1 MGESP
6 MKLKGLDGPVA
17 GRTLEPV
24 KIRTMVMSAP
34 PQLHIQSGEEETAS
48 TRPAAAV
55 TFYGSAPPELWTEV
69 LPTDVQ
75 DISHEQ
81 NSIQGT
87 DNSDL
92 DHLLHID
99 PSELQI
105 GEKIAEGGQAEVYLA
120 VWIPSSRPVVLKR
133 FKRHA
138 GVDLGQLQ
146 RQLKKVKEYELRT
159 AHPSLRICKILGVS
173 IDEVD
178 ESGILSIVMERMA
191 GDLRNVIDAR
201 IKPVGDVNNMQFMPF
216 FYPTAIRLMLS
227 IASGMEDLH
236 RCGLM
241 HRDLKASNVLV
252 ELDGAGEKRTIE
264 GIEESIWPSSF
275 DDKSQELAFEVD
287 FLELETKIGDYESSE
302 SVVGT
307 GFWRAPE
314 ILEALKNN
322 VKPRFSPKADVY
334 SFGMVCYEIL
344 TGHHPFQGHPRS
356 NYDLVL
362 SGQRPELPPFV
373 NEAMSSLLHMCWLPD
388 PLQRPEWEQIK
399 SRLHKLERHN
409 SSSDDFRLP
418 NLRTIENCRARL
430 CGRSVSLD
438 SEEFQEFK
446 KLLGLVVFEE
456 EEQKLKK
463 QKQ

>member
-1 MGESP
+1 

-17 GRTLEPV
+17 GGSLEPV
-24 KIRTMVMSAP
+24 KIGTMIMSAP
-34 PQLHIQSGEEETAS
+34 PQLCIRSGEEET
-48 TRPAAAV
+48 AAAV

-75 DISHEQ
+75 DTSHEQ

-87 DNSDL
+87 DSSDL
-92 DHLLHID
+92 DQLLHID

-105 GEKIAEGGQAEVYLA
+105 GDKIAEGGQAEVYLA
-120 VWIPSSRPVVLKR
+120 VWMPSSRPVVLKQ
-133 FKRHA
+133 FKRDA
-138 GVDLGQLQ
+138 GVDLRQLQ
-146 RQLKKVKEYELRT
+146 RRLKKVKEYEFRT
-159 AHPSLRICKILGVS
+159 AHPSFRICKILGVS

-201 IKPVGDVNNMQFMPF
+201 TKPARDVKSMQFMPF

-252 ELDGAGEKRTIE
+252 ELDGAAEKRAIE
-264 GIEESIWPSSF
+264 GLEESIWPSSF

-373 NEAMSSLLHMCWLPD
+373 NEGMRSLLHLCWLPD
-388 PLQRPEWEQIK
+388 PLQRLEWDQIK
-399 SRLHKLERHN
+399 SRLQSERWK
-409 SSSDDFRLP
+409 SRLP
-418 NLRTIENCRARL
+418 TLNGITYGHSRLGRLGQFEWEQITRLFGCFSRGATKVEVIEAA
-430 CGRSVSLD
+430 
-438 SEEFQEFK
+438 EETEAVAANVVCE
-446 KLLGLVVFEE
+446 LL
-456 EEQKLKK
+456 
-463 QKQ
+463 

>member
-6 MKLKGLDGPVA
+6 MKLKGLDAPVA
-17 GRTLEPV
+17 GRSLEAV
-24 KIRTMVMSAP
+24 KIRTKIISAP
-34 PQLHIQSGEEETAS
+34 PQLYIRAGEEEKPS
-48 TRPAAAV
+48 TRSV

-69 LPTDVQ
+69 LPTNVH

-87 DNSDL
+87 ESSDL
-92 DHLLHID
+92 DQLLHID

-105 GEKIAEGGQAEVYLA
+105 GDKIAEGGQAEVYLA
-120 VWIPSSRPVVLKR
+120 VWMPSSRPVVLKR

-138 GVDLGQLQ
+138 GVDLCQLQ
-146 RQLKKVKEYELRT
+146 TRLEKVKEYELRT

-201 IKPVGDVNNMQFMPF
+201 TKPSGYFKNMQFMPF

-227 IASGMEDLH
+227 IASGMEDVH

-252 ELDGAGEKRTIE
+252 ELDGAAEKRTIE

-287 FLELETKIGDYESSE
+287 FLELETKIGD
-302 SVVGT
+302 
-307 GFWRAPE
+307 
-314 ILEALKNN
+314 
-322 VKPRFSPKADVY
+322 
-334 SFGMVCYEIL
+334 
-344 TGHHPFQGHPRS
+344 
-356 NYDLVL
+356 
-362 SGQRPELPPFV
+362 
-373 NEAMSSLLHMCWLPD
+373 
-388 PLQRPEWEQIK
+388 
-399 SRLHKLERHN
+399 
-409 SSSDDFRLP
+409 
-418 NLRTIENCRARL
+418 
-430 CGRSVSLD
+430 
-438 SEEFQEFK
+438 
-446 KLLGLVVFEE
+446 
-456 EEQKLKK
+456 
-463 QKQ
+463 

>member
-1 MGESP
+1 MGESH

-17 GRTLEPV
+17 GRSLEPV
-24 KIRTMVMSAP
+24 KIRTMIMSAP

-75 DISHEQ
+75 DISHARH
-81 NSIQGT
+81 SIQGT
-87 DNSDL
+87 DSSDL
-92 DHLLHID
+92 DQLLHID

-105 GEKIAEGGQAEVYLA
+105 DEKIAEGGQAEVYLA
-120 VWIPSSRPVVLKR
+120 VWMPSSRLVVVKR

-138 GVDLGQLQ
+138 GVDLRQLQ
-146 RQLKKVKEYELRT
+146 RRLKKVKEYELRT

-178 ESGILSIVMERMA
+178 ESRILSIVMERMA

-201 IKPVGDVNNMQFMPF
+201 TKPARDVKNMQFMPF

-252 ELDGAGEKRTIE
+252 ELHGAGKKRTIE

-287 FLELETKIGDYESSE
+287 VLELETKIGDYESSE

-362 SGQRPELPPFV
+362 SGQRPELHPAFV
-373 NEAMSSLLHMCWLPD
+373 NEGMSSLLHMCWHPD
-388 PLQRPEWEQIK
+388 PLQRPEWDRIK
-399 SRLHKLERHN
+399 SRLQLERLN
-409 SSSDDFRLP
+409 SRLP
-418 NLRTIENCRARL
+418 TVKGINDCRLRSRFSNI
-430 CGRSVSLD
+430 V
-438 SEEFQEFK
+438 K
-446 KLLGLVVFEE
+446 KEQ
-456 EEQKLKK
+456 QKLK
-463 QKQ
+463 

>member
-1 MGESP
+1 MEESP
-6 MKLKGLDGPVA
+6 VKLKDLDGPIA
-17 GRTLEPV
+17 GRSLESV
-24 KIRTMVMSAP
+24 KIGPMINYISAP
-34 PQLHIQSGEEETAS
+34 PQLCIQSGEEETAS
-48 TRPAAAV
+48 TRSAAAV

-75 DISHEQ
+75 DINHEQ

-87 DNSDL
+87 DSSDL
-92 DHLLHID
+92 DQLLHID

-105 GEKIAEGGQAEVYLA
+105 GQMIAEGGQAEVYLA
-120 VWIPSSRPVVLKR
+120 VWMPSSCPVVVKR
-133 FKRHA
+133 FKRQA
-138 GVDLGQLQ
+138 GVDLRQLQ
-146 RQLKKVKEYELRT
+146 RRLKKYELRT
-159 AHPSLRICKILGVS
+159 AHPSFRICKILGVS

-201 IKPVGDVNNMQFMPF
+201 TKPAGDVKNMQFMPF

-275 DDKSQELAFEVD
+275 DDKSQELAFKVD
-287 FLELETKIGDYESSE
+287 FLKLETKIGDYESSE

-314 ILEALKNN
+314 ILEALKNS

-334 SFGMVCYEIL
+334 SFGMVCHEIL
-344 TGHHPFQGHPRS
+344 TGHYPFQGHPRS
-356 NYDLVL
+356 NYDVVL
-362 SGQRPELPPFV
+362 SGQRPELHPAFV
-373 NEAMSSLLHMCWLPD
+373 NQGMSSLLHMCWLPD
-388 PLQRPEWEQIK
+388 PLQRPEWDQIK

-409 SSSDDFRLP
+409 SDQVFSSDNFWLP
-418 NLRTIENCRARL
+418 NLEAIEFCRQKRCARL
-430 CGRSVSLD
+430 PRRRPPVHI
-438 SEEFQEFK
+438 
-446 KLLGLVVFEE
+446 
-456 EEQKLKK
+456 EEQHDYFDD
-463 QKQ
+463 